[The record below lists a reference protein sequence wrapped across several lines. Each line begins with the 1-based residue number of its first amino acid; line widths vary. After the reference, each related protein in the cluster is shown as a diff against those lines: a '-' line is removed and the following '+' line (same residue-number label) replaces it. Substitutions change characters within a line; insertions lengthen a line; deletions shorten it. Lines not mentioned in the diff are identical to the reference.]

1 MIMSDAP
8 AVKPITRPPYLYLGF
23 LAAGI
28 VLHFLMPLK
37 IFGRFWIGLVVGLPL
52 VLAGAFL
59 VTWAV
64 RTLLAARVDPRFK
77 PVENIVSG
85 GPYGYTR
92 NPMYLAFTLIY
103 VGMALAVN
111 SFWPL
116 LLLPFLLALMHY
128 GVIRREERY
137 LESKFGDEY
146 RRYRTRVRRWI

>member
-1 MIMSDAP
+1 MPDTPAP
-8 AVKPITRPPYLYLGF
+8 KPVTKPPYLYLGF

-28 VLHFLMPLK
+28 ILRFLMPLA
-37 IFGRFWIGLVVGLPL
+37 IFGRFRVGLGVGLPL
-52 VLAGAFL
+52 VVVGAL
-59 VTWAV
+59 VMIWAV
-64 RTLLAARVDPRFK
+64 RTLTAARVDPRFK

-137 LESKFGDEY
+137 LESKFGDEC